1 MPSIFSGL
9 DPISSSLSSQD
20 HEELNKLK
28 TEVNEKL
35 SIKQSTA
42 NSGKILKVGN
52 DGNIEFVDGVID
64 DSNVSNKTTYS
75 SDKIEELI
83 NNSVEIQFATDE
95 EIEQAIQAIIDSYEG
110 RN

>member
-9 DPISSSLSSQD
+9 DAISSSNGSSLD

-28 TEVNEKL
+28 TKVNEKL

-52 DGNIEFVDGVID
+52 DGNIEFVDGGEV
-64 DSNVSNKTTYS
+64 T
-75 SDKIEELI
+75 
-83 NNSVEIQFATDE
+83 FATDE
-95 EIEQAIQAIIDSYEG
+95 EVQEAIQAIIDSYK
-110 RN
+110 